1 VQGTYKYNVFCVL
14 HILLVQQIK
23 RERER
28 IDLKSWFSPVFS
40 FLIYME
46 HFLYGGKRDGL
57 QKLSKSD
64 SGCLINFSSP
74 PPKGKPQKK
83 WWEKGARPFLLFSA
97 KGVFLEKRITSY
109 MHVNC
114 IQ

>member
-1 VQGTYKYNVFCVL
+1 LVFACIQL
-14 HILLVQQIK
+14 PDICGA
-23 RERER
+23 
-28 IDLKSWFSPVFS
+28 FS
-40 FLIYME
+40 IR
-46 HFLYGGKRDGL
+46 GKRDGL

-97 KGVFLEKRITSY
+97 KGAFPEEKNYLIYTRELYPMSGAFPRNFLIVLHSCFCMRT
-109 MHVNC
+109 C
-114 IQ
+114 